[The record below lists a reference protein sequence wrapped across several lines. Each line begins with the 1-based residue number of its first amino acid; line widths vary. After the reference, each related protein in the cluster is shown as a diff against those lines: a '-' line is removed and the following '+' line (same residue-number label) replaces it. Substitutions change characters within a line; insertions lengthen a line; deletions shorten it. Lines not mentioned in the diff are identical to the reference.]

1 MEKPEGTIRKPL
13 TGNEYQRGALRTA
26 SRISTAT
33 PDNLLTQGVM
43 GMCGESGEAIDIVK
57 KHFFQGHPLDTEHL
71 ARELGDVL
79 WYVATT
85 ACAIGYPL
93 EEIMYMNLEKLEE
106 RYGSQ
111 FSADGSINRK
121 EGDT

>member
-1 MEKPEGTIRKPL
+1 METPRGTIRKPL
-13 TGNEYQRGALRTA
+13 TGNEYQQGALRTA

-57 KHFFQGHPLDTEHL
+57 KHFFQGHPLDREHL

-79 WYVATT
+79 WYVSTT
-85 ACAIGYPL
+85 AWAIGYTL
-93 EEIMYMNLEKLEE
+93 EDVMDMNLKKLEE
-106 RYGSQ
+106 RYGSV
-111 FSADGSINRK
+111 FSTDSSMHRK